1 MSAKGSLTRGLRV
14 GDAVHKEFEIRAATT
29 GDLLDAETDAP
40 VDHRLAF
47 RAALLARQVV
57 KLGTLS
63 GPLDFKLLRGL
74 HPADFD
80 ELSRAQQQADE
91 EGNAEPS
98 SSSPSI

>member
-1 MSAKGSLTRGLRV
+1 MNVTGTLTRGLRI
-14 GDAVHKEFEIRAATT
+14 GDAVHKAFELRAATT
-29 GDLLDAETDAP
+29 GDLLDAEADAP
-40 VDHRLAF
+40 VDHRLGF
-47 RAALLARQVV
+47 RTALLARQIV
-57 KLGTLS
+57 KLGSLS